1 LGKEQAELTALRIAA
16 LAADG
21 AAIDDHYGR
30 RPVRILSFVHSD
42 VTRAAETAAII
53 AKSLPISVKVEVD
66 QMLAEGYPCIP
77 EPCRVQ
83 VRPALLVVNCFSRA
97 IAATGICSS

>member
-1 LGKEQAELTALRIAA
+1 MGKAQAEITALRIAV

-30 RPVRILSFVHSD
+30 RPVRIVGLVHSD

-53 AKSLPISVKVEVD
+53 AKALPISVKVEVD
-66 QMLAEGYPCIP
+66 PMLAEGYPCIP
-77 EPCRVQ
+77 EPCRVE
-83 VRPALLVVNCFSRA
+83 VRPALLVVNYFSREFS
-97 IAATGICSS
+97 ATGICSS